1 MPACGAHAGF
11 YRGCMA
17 RTAGCHRAHR
27 PGRRSAFQ
35 RPCYRRPPAV
45 DQRCHRG
52 GRLER
57 GGAAWSHSPPPLA
70 TPDGAWLHTLTQH
83 ELWLL
88 HLHACNAVRL
98 SAHTCVAAL
107 CRGPRPGHTAARPRL
122 EPATPPSRLHAFDHA
137 DRSPRAV
144 WRPTRCA
151 VAVQY
156 WWHLALP

>member
-1 MPACGAHAGF
+1 MPACGARAGF

-57 GGAAWSHSPPPLA
+57 GGAAWSHSPPPLGRPTEHGSSMA
-70 TPDGAWLHTLTQH
+70 PHSLSMNSGSYTCMP
-83 ELWLL
+83 
-88 HLHACNAVRL
+88 VRL